1 MNTENV
7 KNEFEN
13 GKWQEEAK
21 QTINDQ
27 EKMDGLKNKKGMFIN
42 EPGLSKIRE
51 SLCLLWRYL
60 EAVTSKRYTDY
71 SLWALTKIVAVLIY
85 VVSPLDLIPDV
96 IPGIGWLD
104 DILAV
109 TYIISLTIE
118 ELNRFQEWELKQQA
132 PK

>member
-21 QTINDQ
+21 QTINDR
-27 EKMDGLKNKKGMFIN
+27 EKMNELKNKKNKFLN
-42 EPGLSKIRE
+42 NPALSKIRV

-71 SLWALTKIVAVLIY
+71 SVWALTKIVAVLIY
-85 VVSPLDLIPDV
+85 VVNPFDLIPDV
-96 IPGIGWLD
+96 IFWAGWLD

-109 TYIISLTIE
+109 GYIISLTTE
-118 ELNRFQEWELKQQA
+118 ELEKFQTWERRTA
-132 PK
+132 MA

>member
-7 KNEFEN
+7 KNELEN

-21 QTINDQ
+21 QTMNDR
-27 EKMDGLKNKKGMFIN
+27 EKMEALKNKKNKFLN
-42 EPGLSKIRE
+42 NPALSKIRD

-71 SLWALTKIVAVLIY
+71 SVWAITKIVAVLIY
-85 VVSPLDLIPDV
+85 VVNPLDLIPDV
-96 IPGIGWLD
+96 IFWAGWLD

-109 TYIISLTIE
+109 GYVISLTTE
-118 ELNRFQEWELKQQA
+118 ELEKFQLWEKRMA
-132 PK
+132 IA